1 MRQKGFAP
9 ILIIVILAL
18 VGIIGAY
25 YYETQK
31 GNAVPIPSLAPMA
44 TSTPTPKT
52 PAPKVSTSVPTSI
65 PTTEPTP
72 TPVVRSFEEEEKL
85 MRETLAGFDMY
96 IGTKNTA
103 GALSF
108 FTPPKTD
115 SAKAKLNEIR
125 SKNLPYGIKSWSF
138 SWDSNGLLLAEEIKG
153 GYKVRMTECRTNSD
167 SCLITIIE
175 LVRDESAENGF
186 SVDRYYTS
194 AYAYQNNLGEEIKYQ
209 GFGL

>member
-9 ILIIVILAL
+9 ILILVVLAL

-25 YYETQK
+25 YYGSQK
-31 GNAVPIPSLAPMA
+31 GNAAPSPSPIALA
-44 TSTPTPKT
+44 TSTPTSKTPTPKVLT
-52 PAPKVSTSVPTSI
+52 PAPTFV

-72 TPVVRSFEEEEKL
+72 TPIVRSFEEEERL

-96 IGTKNTA
+96 IGAKNTA

-108 FTPPKTD
+108 FTLPKTE

-138 SWDSNGLLLAEEIKG
+138 SWDSNGLLLTEEIKG
-153 GYKVRMTECRTNSD
+153 GYKVHMTECRTNSD